1 MNPSIQFPPLFLDK
15 MAALLPDANEFN
27 RFLEV
32 SQRPLRKSI
41 RINTLKVTPSQFIER
56 AKQKGWHLD
65 PIPWCEHGFWIEEQ
79 NQTPLGNSAEHMSG
93 WFYIQEASSMLPVT
107 ALFQNQNNYQTILD
121 CAAAP
126 GSKTTQIAAQM
137 NNQGLLIANEYSASR
152 LKVLHSNIERCGVVN
167 TALTHFD
174 ASIFKDWLPE
184 AFDAVLLDAPCSGEG
199 TVRKDADALKNWSQ
213 ASCLSIAETQK
224 QLIESAFHALKPGGR
239 LVYST
244 CTLSPEENQ
253 QICQYLLEVFGDAVS
268 IDPLTSLFPQCENA
282 LTKEGYLHVF
292 PQTFDSE
299 GFFIA
304 RFTKNTSTMTGTNKT
319 KKGKLPFTQATRGQ
333 KQAISEQ
340 LQRDFE
346 LTLPEHLELWFRDK
360 EVWLFPSSINP
371 LLNKVR
377 FSRIGIKIAET
388 YNKGVRWKHQ
398 LATCLGH
405 HIAPSHC
412 CELSTEEAREWF
424 MGRDVRP
431 AITGKGEV
439 LVTYQG
445 MVLGLGK
452 WVSNRIK
459 NGLPR
464 ELVRDNNL
472 F

>member
-1 MNPSIQFPPLFLDK
+1 MHPTIQFPSQFVEK
-15 MAALLPDANEFN
+15 MATLLPDAHEFN
-27 RFLEV
+27 RFLEAC
-32 SQRPLRKSI
+32 QRPLRKSI
-41 RINTLKVTPSQFIER
+41 RINTLKVTPSLFHER
-56 AKQKGWHLD
+56 AAQKGWHLT

-79 NQTPLGNSAEHMSG
+79 QETPLGNSAEHMSG

-107 ALFQNQNNYQTILD
+107 ALFQGQETYHSVLD

-126 GSKTTQIAAQM
+126 GSKTTQIAARM
-137 NNQGLLIANEYSASR
+137 NNQGLLVANEYSASR
-152 LKVLHSNIERCGVVN
+152 LKVLHANIERCGVVN

-184 AFDAVLLDAPCSGEG
+184 SFDAVLLDAPCSGEG
-199 TVRKDADALKNWSQ
+199 TIRKDVDALKNWSQ
-213 ASCLSIAETQK
+213 ESCLSIAETQK

-253 QICQYLLEVFGDAVS
+253 DICQHLLDTFKEAVS
-268 IDPLTSLFPQCENA
+268 IEPLEALFPQCEKA
-282 LTKEGYLHVF
+282 LTEEGYLHVF

-304 RFTKNTSTMTGTNKT
+304 RFRKNSSTFNGASKT
-319 KKGKLPFTQATRGQ
+319 KKGKLPFTQATRTQ
-333 KQAISEQ
+333 KQAITEQ

-346 LTLPEHLELWFRDK
+346 LSLPNHLELWCRDK
-360 EVWLFPSSINP
+360 EVWLFPTAITP

-388 YNKGVRWKHQ
+388 YNKGVKWKHQ
-398 LATCLGH
+398 LATCLGDQ
-405 HIAPSHC
+405 IASSHC
-412 CELSTEEAREWF
+412 CEVSTEQAREWF
-424 MGRDVRP
+424 MGRDIRP
-431 AITGKGEV
+431 ENTGKGEV

-445 MVLGLGK
+445 MVIGLGK
-452 WVSNRIK
+452 WVGNRIK